1 MSSDERYLP
10 PRKVTTSVQALAKK
24 PLPYGTR
31 TQLPA
36 GHCCFPPFS
45 ALRCICL
52 TPAPWATPNWR
63 S

>member
-10 PRKVTTSVQALAKK
+10 RKVKTLAHVPAKQ

-36 GHCCFPPFS
+36 GHCCFPLFS
-45 ALRCICL
+45 APRCICS
-52 TPAPWATPNWR
+52 TPAPWAMPNWK